1 MATSI
6 RSRIWAS
13 GFNLRFVVPSVL
25 GFLGI
30 AVLVMS
36 ALSNMAQRSNTI
48 DDNRSLQA
56 AAAAMQTVPD
66 QLASVL
72 RDNAIWDEAAR
83 RVYSKGSEDWFL
95 QNWGNSSE
103 GTSFYDTVF
112 VLDRDNVNL
121 FGIVRGQRITT
132 PTARYFPAPFFE
144 FVRSVRTGGAGSR
157 VIAHGYVQTADGLLA
172 VAVAAVLPVDQA
184 IHLPL
189 EEMRLLVFGR
199 QINAAEVRRL
209 SSTYLIEGIHLV
221 EPGKEGGAL
230 HTNVSDPKGA
240 VVASLAWP
248 SRAPGDDSYRAVRP
262 LVWAALGVVALIIAL
277 LIAHGWRS
285 IAMLRANEAEARHL
299 ALHDPLTGLA
309 NRAGLAAQLNT
320 QIERAAAN
328 SDAVTLLYFDLDGF
342 KDINDAYGHGTG
354 DQLLRGVA
362 AGLAMLTPPK
372 ATLSR
377 VGGDE
382 FALVLP
388 ARAMDNAVKEL
399 AQTVL
404 SFFSEPFE
412 LGERVAVVGA
422 SIGIATSIHGAVA
435 SEELVRRADLA
446 MYQAKDQGG
455 GCVVTYEPSMDG
467 AREERQAIETDLRDA
482 IARESLT
489 IEYQPLVDAR
499 THRLSGVEALVRW
512 NRIGHGPVRPDIFV
526 PIAESTGLIDTLG
539 LYVLRQSCRNAKA
552 WPGIKISVNVSPAQ
566 FRNPDF
572 PARVGAV
579 LGETDID
586 PARVTLEMTEGFFIS
601 HPARAQ
607 NAISALK
614 ALGVKI
620 SLDDFG
626 SGFSSVGYL
635 RQFGFDRMKI
645 DRSLIVALDHD
656 AKAGE
661 MLQATVALA
670 AALDIPVTAEG
681 IEREDQAAIMRLS
694 GCDELQGHLFGR
706 AMPPQEITRIV
717 ARERQAL
724 LAPGEAVSTPAQ
736 DAAAA

>member
-1 MATSI
+1 MARSF
-6 RSRIWAS
+6 RSRIRAS
-13 GFNLRFVVPSVL
+13 GFNLRFVVPSIF

-30 AVLVMS
+30 VVLVMS
-36 ALSNMAQRSNTI
+36 ALSNMAQRSNVI

-56 AAAAMQTVPD
+56 AAAALQTVPD

-72 RDNAIWDEAAR
+72 RENAIWDEAAR
-83 RVYSKGSEDWFL
+83 HVYGKGSEDWFA
-95 QNWGNSSE
+95 QNWGSSTE

-112 VLDRDNVNL
+112 VLDREDNTL
-121 FGIVRGQRITT
+121 FGIAHGQRITA
-132 PTARYFPAPFFE
+132 PAAQYFPPSFFE
-144 FVRSVRTGGAGSR
+144 LVHAARRAAGSR
-157 VIAHGYVQTADGLLA
+157 TIARGYVQTPAGLLA
-172 VAVAAVLPVDQA
+172 VGVATVMPVDVS
-184 IHLPL
+184 IRLPL
-189 EEMRLLVFGR
+189 EEKRLLVFGR
-199 QINAAEVRRL
+199 HIGAAEVQHL
-209 SSTYLIEGIHLV
+209 SATYLIEGMQITT
-221 EPGKEGGAL
+221 PGQEGAAL
-230 HTNVSDPKGA
+230 HANIVDPKGA
-240 VVASLAWP
+240 VIASLAWP
-248 SRAPGDDSYRAVRP
+248 SRAPGDDSYHAVRP
-262 LVWAALGVVALIIAL
+262 LVWLALCVVAFIIAL

-285 IAMLRANEAEARHL
+285 IAMLQANEAEARHL

-309 NRAGLAAQLNT
+309 NRAGLAAQLNS
-320 QIERAAAN
+320 QIEKAAAGA
-328 SDAVTLLYFDLDGF
+328 DAVTLLYFDLDGF
-342 KDINDAYGHGTG
+342 KEINDAYGHGTG

-362 AGLAMLTPPK
+362 AGLSLLTPPK
-372 ATLSR
+372 AMLAR

-422 SIGIATSIHGAVA
+422 SIGIASSIHGTVA

-455 GCVVTYEPSMDG
+455 GCVVTYEPSLDG
-467 AREERQAIETDLRDA
+467 EREERQAIETDLREA

-489 IEYQPLVDAR
+489 TEYQPLVDAR
-499 THRLSGVEALVRW
+499 THRLCGVEALVRW
-512 NRIGHGPVRPDIFV
+512 NRAGHGPIRPDIFV

-539 LYVLRQSCRNAKA
+539 LYVLRQSCRHAKS

-579 LGETDID
+579 LRETDID

-601 HPARAQ
+601 HPGRAQ
-607 NAISALK
+607 CAIGALK

-645 DRSLIVALDHD
+645 DRSLIIALDHD

-661 MLQATVALA
+661 MLHATVALA

-681 IEREDQAAIMRLS
+681 IEREDQAAIMRLA

-706 AMPPQEITRIV
+706 AMPPQEITRIIE
-717 ARERQAL
+717 RERSAAM
-724 LAPGEAVSTPAQ
+724 APVETMPASN
-736 DAAAA
+736 AAA